1 MNPWTRAVAPDPRV
15 GQNEART
22 GSCFRP
28 LHRLGASGSTSLS
41 FALAYRARA
50 SAPVSRALRGART
63 NQVLSGRRRGVP
75 VEVHRRSGTSR
86 VLSGFCCGHLQR
98 AFSSRQSS
106 FFGFRGQCSC
116 LHQPVARGVPDGS
129 AFAGALP
136 GGTSGAPALPFVAID
151 SFPSRSTAPL
161 YAPRAVQ
168 ALGSRH
174 SRRATPMPRNLTP
187 ACSGLAL
194 LAADAGG

>member
-1 MNPWTRAVAPDPRV
+1 MNPRTRAVAPDPRV
-15 GQNEART
+15 GQNEARI

-28 LHRLGASGSTSLS
+28 RHRLGASGSTSLS
-41 FALAYRARA
+41 LALAFRARA
-50 SAPVSRALRGART
+50 SAPGSRALRGART

-116 LHQPVARGVPDGS
+116 LHQPVARCVPDGS
-129 AFAGALP
+129 AFAGAL
-136 GGTSGAPALPFVAID
+136 TGAPPGRPRFHSLPSI
-151 SFPSRSTAPL
+151 R
-161 YAPRAVQ
+161 
-168 ALGSRH
+168 
-174 SRRATPMPRNLTP
+174 SRRGQPHLRARPGPSPFSGPVTQQGPRSCRAT
-187 ACSGLAL
+187 
-194 LAADAGG
+194 

>member
-1 MNPWTRAVAPDPRV
+1 MNPRTRAVAPDPRV

-22 GSCFRP
+22 GSCFRSR
-28 LHRLGASGSTSLS
+28 HRLGASGPTRLP
-41 FALAYRARA
+41 FALAFRAQA

-63 NQVLSGRRRGVP
+63 NQVLSGRRRGAP
-75 VEVHRRSGTSR
+75 VEVHRRAGTSR

-98 AFSSRQSS
+98 AFSSRHSW

-116 LHQPVARGVPDGS
+116 LHQPVSRGVPDVS
-129 AFAGALP
+129 AFARALKW
-136 GGTSGAPALPFVAID
+136 GTNRVPALPFVAIH
-151 SFPSRSTAPL
+151 SFLSRSTAPPG
-161 YAPRAVQ
+161 APRTVPVIR
-168 ALGSRH
+168 SRH
-174 SRRATPMPRNLTP
+174 STRATLMPRNLTP